1 MKHSKAVSLFLS
13 LGIAG
18 SLASL
23 VPPAGAASDPTPQL
37 PEVKTTALGSEALTQ
52 ITGNGQARLL
62 LAGSEEGGEEGGYG
76 ERGEYGKR
84 RRRWWW

>member
-13 LGIAG
+13 LGVAT
-18 SLASL
+18 SL
-23 VPPAGAASDPTPQL
+23 VTPATATPNQTNQL
-37 PEVKTTALGSEALTQ
+37 PEVKANALPLESLSQTSFGSRQ
-52 ITGNGQARLL
+52 HIL

-76 ERGEYGKR
+76 EEGGESGKRR

>member
-13 LGIAG
+13 LG
-18 SLASL
+18 LATSL
-23 VPPAGAASDPTPQL
+23 VTPASATPNQTSQM
-37 PEVKTTALGSEALTQ
+37 PEVKADALRLDSLSQTTRSSRQ
-52 ITGNGQARLL
+52 HLL

-76 ERGEYGKR
+76 ERGEYSRR